1 MVGRYQKFSHTR
13 ADVDAEGA
21 RNLIDTL
28 REPIRDVVE
37 LKARQLQLMCQ
48 EAEQKIMTFYPP
60 QLQRQS
66 VTGRADRDDIGRQ
79 SYSTD
84 IFHWMAL
91 SLYRH
96 WFSQA
101 IINVCYRHSKQA
113 LKRIC
118 TNQDQGETHL
128 RRAGSRTIYERIHE
142 GGMAYLDRDSVASF
156 HELFP
161 MSLKGRNVVFGY
173 LEAIKVVAQDMI
185 EVSGW

>member
-1 MVGRYQKFSHTR
+1 MGQELHRAIATSPLEWIDLAYRISSAVIFKEALIHVVGRYQKFRHTR
-13 ADVDAEGA
+13 ADADAEAEGA

-101 IINVCYRHSKQA
+101 IINVC
-113 LKRIC
+113 
-118 TNQDQGETHL
+118 
-128 RRAGSRTIYERIHE
+128 
-142 GGMAYLDRDSVASF
+142 
-156 HELFP
+156 
-161 MSLKGRNVVFGY
+161 
-173 LEAIKVVAQDMI
+173 
-185 EVSGW
+185 

>member
-1 MVGRYQKFSHTR
+1 MGQELHRAIAVSPLEWIDLAYRLSSAVIFKEALIHVVGRYQNFSHKR
-13 ADVDAEGA
+13 ADADAEGA

-37 LKARQLQLMCQ
+37 SKARQLQLMCQ

-60 QLQRQS
+60 QLQRQA

-91 SLYRH
+91 SLFRH

-101 IINVCYRHSKQA
+101 IINVCPAKPSRSCNECVLIKIRV
-113 LKRIC
+113 KR
-118 TNQDQGETHL
+118 T
-128 RRAGSRTIYERIHE
+128 
-142 GGMAYLDRDSVASF
+142 
-156 HELFP
+156 
-161 MSLKGRNVVFGY
+161 
-173 LEAIKVVAQDMI
+173 
-185 EVSGW
+185 